1 MAKSAL
7 PKVLPRIKNATDI
20 PQQKN
25 SEKAEIVLDIDIG
38 KEVIEAVRGE
48 WRTYDNALVF
58 VTDRVAFNIRAL
70 VKTLRKN
77 YWGIFD
83 NDKDPVSGQKMT
95 WIPLTEWIVDT
106 FVKNS
111 DRDQKDVR
119 TKAKRT
125 AYVGLAMLVR
135 NLIKNW
141 MTKNIFGEELD
152 ETERQIGI
160 DGSGIKKIYKGYDEK
175 GKATVIMADVD
186 ILNAYFDFTVKS
198 IHEAPRFTER
208 ALKYPGDLEAMDGW
222 KNTNGI
228 QGSTSLHPT
237 DTNLSA
243 STTPSVPRGAR
254 MVDVWESWGKYPKY
268 FITGKKDDT
277 DQIDMHLVVSGLQ
290 GRQENARWHL
300 IETNPGG
307 LKPYEECH
315 TKRIKGRWLSRGP
328 AESVMMIQGWLNMI
342 VNIRKIRASVSQLG
356 IFKLKKNA
364 GVSPQNVSRMAA
376 NGFIQV
382 NSMDDLEQLVVQE
395 ASMSSYKDEEV
406 GVNWAKL
413 VTSSFDVVTGETT
426 QASKSATGLV
436 IESKAAGSTFLMYK
450 KAIGFW
456 LTRMMNRHILPIM
469 QEIITAGDIVR
480 LSGSPEEL
488 AQYDDNVINCL
499 AKNQIADAIDKAK
512 KDGKQIA
519 FDPAQVFA
527 EIERAKQSY
536 KRMGKERL
544 IEIKKLDLTQYE
556 VEIYVGDEEF
566 DEEVMANNLT
576 KILSV
581 VPQYQA
587 MVVKEI
593 FDIMGLDSSKI
604 PDWPPAPPAPAGP
617 GAPSGPGAPDGGAP
631 NAQQIY
637 TNANMVKA

>member
-7 PKVLPRIKNATDI
+7 KENPRIKAIGKNATDI
-20 PQQKN
+20 PQQKKPAD
-25 SEKAEIVLDIDIG
+25 EPEITLDMDIG
-38 KEVIEAVRGE
+38 KEVIEAVRSE
-48 WRTYDNALVF
+48 WKNYDNALVF
-58 VTDRVAFNIRAL
+58 VTDKVAFNIRAL
-70 VKTLRKN
+70 IKTLRKN

-83 NDKDPVSGQKMT
+83 NEKDPVSGMKMT
-95 WIPLTEWIVDT
+95 WIPLTEWICDT
-106 FVKNS
+106 FVKNA

-119 TKAKRT
+119 VKSKRT
-125 AYVGLAMLVR
+125 AYVGLTMLVR
-135 NLIKNW
+135 NLITNW
-141 MTKNIFGEELD
+141 MDENIFGEELD
-152 ETERQIGI
+152 ETERQIAI
-160 DGSGIKKIYKGYDEK
+160 DGSGIKKIYKGYDDK
-175 GKATVIMADVD
+175 GKATVVMCDVD
-186 ILNAYFDFTVKS
+186 ILNTYFDFTVKS

-208 ALKYPGDLEAMDGW
+208 SLKFPGDLEQMDGW
-222 KNTNGI
+222 KNTKGI
-228 QGSTSLHPT
+228 TGSQSLHPT

-243 STTPSVPRGAR
+243 STTPSVPSGAR

-268 FITGKKDDT
+268 FITGKKEDVE
-277 DQIDMHLVVSGLQ
+277 QIDMHLVVSGLQ
-290 GRQENARWHL
+290 GRAENARWHL
-300 IETNPGG
+300 VETNPTG

-413 VTSSFDVVTGETT
+413 VTSSFESVTGEATA
-426 QASKSATGLV
+426 ASKSATGLV

-450 KAIGFW
+450 KAIGFF

-469 QEIITAGDIVR
+469 QEMLTLGEVVR
-480 LSGSPEEL
+480 ISGSPEEL
-488 AQYDDNVINCL
+488 AQYDEAVVNFVAKDKL
-499 AKNQIADAIDKAK
+499 AQEIENGNQ
-512 KDGKQIA
+512 

-527 EIERAKQSY
+527 EIDRIKALMKT
-536 KRMGKERL
+536 RLGKDRYSEL
-544 IEIKKLDLTQYE
+544 GKIDLSKYGTKIYIGEESFDAEI
-556 VEIYVGDEEF
+556 
-566 DEEVMANNLT
+566 MANNLT

-581 VPQYQA
+581 VPQYQDV
-587 MVVKEI
+587 VVKEV

-604 PDWPPAPPAPAGP
+604 PDRPPMPATETPMPGGP
-617 GAPSGPGAPDGGAP
+617 TSVQKQFTA
-631 NAQQIY
+631 
-637 TNANMVKA
+637 ANVA

>member
-7 PKVLPRIKNATDI
+7 KEFPRIKAIKEATDI
-20 PQQKN
+20 EKQLPGNQK
-25 SEKAEIVLDIDIG
+25 SEKPDVMLDMDIA
-38 KEVIEAVRGE
+38 KEAIELVRGE

-83 NDKDPVSGQKMT
+83 NEKDPVSGQKMT

-119 TKAKRT
+119 VKAKKT

-135 NLIKNW
+135 NLITNW
-141 MTKNIFGEELD
+141 MDENIFGEELD

-160 DGSGIKKIYKGYDEK
+160 DGSGIKKVYKGYDAE
-175 GKATVIMADVD
+175 GKPTVIMSDVD

-198 IHEAPRFTER
+198 IAEAPRFTER
-208 ALKYPGDLEAMDGW
+208 ALLFPSQMQEMDGW
-222 KNTNGI
+222 KNTEKI

-237 DTNLSA
+237 DTNLLT
-243 STTPSVPRGAR
+243 STSPSTPKGPK
-254 MVDVWESWGKYPKY
+254 MVDVWEMWGKMPKY
-268 FITGKKDDT
+268 FITGKKEDVQ
-277 DQIDMHLVVSGLQ
+277 QIDGHIVVSGLQ
-290 GRQENARWHL
+290 GRAENARWHL

-307 LKPYEECH
+307 KKPYEECH

-382 NSMDDLEQLVVQE
+382 NSMDDLEQLVIQE
-395 ASMSSYKDEEV
+395 ASMASYKDEQV
-406 GVNWAKL
+406 GVDWAQK
-413 VTSSFDVVTGETT
+413 VTSSYESVTGESTP
-426 QASKSATGLV
+426 ASKSATGLV
-436 IESKAAGSTFLMYK
+436 IESKAAGSTFMMYK

-469 QEIITAGDIVR
+469 QEMLTAGEVVR
-480 LSGSPEEL
+480 ISGSPEEL
-488 AQYDDNVINCL
+488 AAYDDAVINCL
-499 AKNQIADAIDKAK
+499 AKNQIADELDKAK
-512 KDGKQIA
+512 KEGRQIA

-527 EIERAKQSY
+527 EIERAKADY
-536 KRMGKERL
+536 KRMGKDRFSEL
-544 IEIKKLDLTQYE
+544 GKIDLSKYDTK
-556 VEIYVGDEEF
+556 IYIGDEAF
-566 DEEVMANNLT
+566 DAEIMANNLT
-576 KILSV
+576 KILGV
-581 VPQYQA
+581 VPQYQDV
-587 MVVKEI
+587 VVKEV

-604 PDWPPAPPAPAGP
+604 PDRPPVQAEPAAPVPGGP
-617 GAPSGPGAPDGGAP
+617 TSV
-631 NAQQIY
+631 QKQY
-637 TNANMVKA
+637 TAANV